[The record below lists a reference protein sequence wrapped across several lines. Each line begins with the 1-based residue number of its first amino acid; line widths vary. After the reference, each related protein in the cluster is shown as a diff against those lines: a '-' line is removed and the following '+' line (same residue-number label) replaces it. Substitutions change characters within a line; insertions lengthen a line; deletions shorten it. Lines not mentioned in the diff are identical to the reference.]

1 MLKIRT
7 FNLPNFLGK
16 VQILGILGIV
26 LTMTACAPKSSGPSS
41 NDLADMTSDLSAPA
55 LGAGLPKALGGAGI
69 QPKPIPKPVMLI
81 PVKIAIVDQKPWA
94 VDECFTFSVGKLSK
108 FSSDYSISGNY
119 DGLRYQSDLQ
129 SVFTEMGKTCIIQGD
144 ASEALTQFFTP
155 VQKYVAAMHPKTGV
169 KESNKVIAYLKAY
182 YTYFEMAD

>member
-1 MLKIRT
+1 MLKFRT
-7 FNLPNFLGK
+7 LNLPNFLGQ
-16 VQILGILGIV
+16 VQILGLLGIV
-26 LTMTACAPKSSGPSS
+26 LTITACAPKSSGPLS

-55 LGAGLPKALGGAGI
+55 EGADLPKALGGAGI
-69 QPKPIPKPVMLI
+69 QPKPTPKPVMLT
-81 PVKIAIVDQKPWA
+81 PVKIALIDQKPWA

-129 SVFTEMGKTCIIQGD
+129 SVLTEMAKTCVIQGE
-144 ASEALTQFFTP
+144 ASEALTQFFAP
-155 VQKYVAAMHPKTGV
+155 IQKYVAAMHPKTGV
-169 KESNKVIAYLKAY
+169 KESNKVITYLKDY